1 MHNPET
7 IIPVLERQLTNLR
20 SEYQEFVSAISH
32 DLSATFRQTKGFSQI
47 ILKDCGGEFDEKTKH
62 HFGFVLDG
70 VDKGKTIIDGLR
82 EFSHLSRKNAPFA
95 EFDSQQAIA
104 EVLELFESWIESSDA
119 AIKVQKLPKITG
131 DKEQIKIVFFH
142 LLKNAL
148 LYRSNSVRPEIIV
161 SCEEQKEHW
170 EFTVSDNGIGVPGN
184 MDERIFQVLKR
195 AVADNDYPGHG
206 MGLATAKKVITRHG
220 GTIGL
225 RRGDTALTLMAF
237 TIPKHPIDI

>member
-20 SEYQEFVSAISH
+20 SEYQEFMSAISH

-47 ILKDCGGEFDEKTKH
+47 
-62 HFGFVLDG
+62 
-70 VDKGKTIIDGLR
+70 
-82 EFSHLSRKNAPFA
+82 
-95 EFDSQQAIA
+95 
-104 EVLELFESWIESSDA
+104 SWIESSDA

-148 LYRSNSVRPEIIV
+148 LYRSDSVRPEIIV

-220 GTIGL
+220 GTIAL
-225 RRGDTALTLMAF
+225 RRDDTALTLMVF
-237 TIPKHPIDI
+237 TLPKHPIDI